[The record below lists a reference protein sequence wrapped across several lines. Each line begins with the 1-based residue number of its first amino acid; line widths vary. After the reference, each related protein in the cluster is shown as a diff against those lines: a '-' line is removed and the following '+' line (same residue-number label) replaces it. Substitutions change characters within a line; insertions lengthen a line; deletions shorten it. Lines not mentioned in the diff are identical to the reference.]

1 MTGLLVDLESW
12 FASHCDGDWE
22 HGWGVRIN
30 TLDNPGWSVDIDL
43 AGTSLSGKAL
53 GRIHEEREEHD
64 WIHCWVDGEVFK
76 GRGGPKNLREILKVF
91 TAWIDADCGDGP

>member
-30 TLDNPGWSVDIDL
+30 TLDTPGWSVDIDL
-43 AGTSLSGKAL
+43 AGTALSRQAL
-53 GRIHEEREEHD
+53 SRIQEEREEHD
-64 WIHCWVDGEVFK
+64 WIHCWVDGEPLMSESAMRLQSIGVPSMSLWRGFK
-76 GRGGPKNLREILKVF
+76 VR
-91 TAWIDADCGDGP
+91 